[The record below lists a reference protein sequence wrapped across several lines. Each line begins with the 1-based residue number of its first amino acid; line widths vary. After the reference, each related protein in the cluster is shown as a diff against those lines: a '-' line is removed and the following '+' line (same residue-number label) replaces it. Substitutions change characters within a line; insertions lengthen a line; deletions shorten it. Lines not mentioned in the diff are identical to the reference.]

1 MKVVVSNI
9 VLDRLILTVRVETK
23 REENIFSVQQ
33 KKNKKRRKYL
43 LCSAKKNEMVSNDMI
58 LGELLYPF
66 KQALGFYLSTFNKL
80 MAMACFQMPN
90 F

>member
-33 KKNKKRRKYL
+33 KK
-43 LCSAKKNEMVSNDMI
+43 KKNEMVSNDMI
-58 LGELLYPF
+58 LGELSL
-66 KQALGFYLSTFNKL
+66 QAGFGLLFINI
-80 MAMACFQMPN
+80 
-90 F
+90 

>member
-33 KKNKKRRKYL
+33 KKKMKW
-43 LCSAKKNEMVSNDMI
+43 
-58 LGELLYPF
+58 
-66 KQALGFYLSTFNKL
+66 
-80 MAMACFQMPN
+80 FQTT
-90 F
+90 